1 MLLKCS
7 LRGTKIQW
15 WLLRTTAR
23 QYVSAAEDILL
34 LTTSDIQK
42 ALFSLKNFIVF
53 LCSGQLSQ
61 SSHDFSYVSKDH
73 QTHPED
79 VQFRASSLGA
89 LGCPADDLY
98 LILVSLKKQ
107 IFLLKG
113 STENVWSFEE
123 DFLCQ
128 LCATLP
134 WRSLL
139 SLWGYAPCFIFLLHV

>member
-79 VQFRASSLGA
+79 VQLRASTLGA

-113 STENVWSFEE
+113 SAEN
-123 DFLCQ
+123 
-128 LCATLP
+128 A
-134 WRSLL
+134 
-139 SLWGYAPCFIFLLHV
+139 